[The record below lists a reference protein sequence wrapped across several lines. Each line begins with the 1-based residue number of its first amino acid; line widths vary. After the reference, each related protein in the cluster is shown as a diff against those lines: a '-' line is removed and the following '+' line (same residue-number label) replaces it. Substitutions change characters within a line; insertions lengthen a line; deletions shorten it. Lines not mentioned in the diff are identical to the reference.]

1 MTATTDRRT
10 FLKHS
15 GVAAAA
21 LSLKYM
27 VPGDAMAASPP
38 VYGVWEDLMRK
49 KWTWDKVVRG
59 SRGINCTGHCA
70 FNVYVKNGIVWRE
83 EQQGEYGRSG
93 DDDTPDYGPR
103 GCQKGIRHS
112 KYMYGKQRVL
122 YPMKRAG
129 ERGAGKWERVSWD
142 QAISEISDKII
153 EHATESGPDAITFAM
168 GTQMILKKASFTAMF
183 RFANAT
189 GIVVPETFAGVGDLP
204 VGAYMTLGYEL
215 PGDNMAAVYKSKCCL
230 VWAANPAATR
240 IPDAHFFWEAK
251 YNGTEVV
258 VIAPEFSA
266 SAIHASKWLNP
277 KPGTDTA
284 LALAMVQTIIKDRL
298 IDWNYVREQT
308 DLPFLVRTDN
318 QKFLRAS
325 DFGETGERADNSFYF
340 WDEAT
345 GKPVK
350 APGTGYGQ
358 HPAAPHAP
366 REPEFLTLTG
376 LKPALEGRW
385 KVKTPQ
391 GKVEVTTVFELTR
404 QLCNRDYTP
413 EQAQKITG
421 VHADNIRTIA
431 RTFAKSGARMIYA
444 GYRSC
449 KWLHGDKLH
458 RAWLLMCALTGD
470 TGREGGGMQTT
481 QLGKADGLL
490 KFVFEGVG
498 PRLKVAAI
506 SVWDYAKADGKA
518 LNTEVYG
525 DKLANHIDSH
535 YQQSINNGW
544 LPDYSKTPWKMAIM
558 AGHNTANWRAAG
570 TRFRETVLAKLET
583 IVTMTPDMSVTAMY
597 SDYVLPV
604 AQHYERRDFVMEG
617 RTPYV
622 QVLDQAVP
630 PLGESADDWAIME
643 RLARAISAK
652 ATARQLPPVK
662 DVVFGQP
669 ITHDYARLHELFT
682 LNGKI
687 TNSRDLAQFLL
698 DNSAGLPKISFEEL
712 ASKGF
717 IRVDDSAD
725 VQFGPGAP
733 YSYQILASTR
743 DKKPYATLTGRQQF
757 YMDHDWFL
765 KEGEELPVYIDPL
778 AIKGY
783 PLRLTMGHARHG
795 VHSMWRDDALLVSLQ
810 RGEPDVY
817 VNPDDA
823 ATRGVKDGDL
833 IRTFNKLGSFI
844 AMAHV
849 SSSMQP
855 GQMFMFH
862 GWDPMMFRGRQ
873 NFSGVIPTGGLLKPT
888 SLVGN
893 YGHLGYRT
901 PDYVPNQTYHDHTV
915 DFEKYSGAVPV
926 AQAAVGAASVAIPG
940 NSQAAA
946 PTTIQET

>member
-1 MTATTDRRT
+1 
-10 FLKHS
+10 
-15 GVAAAA
+15 
-21 LSLKYM
+21 
-27 VPGDAMAASPP
+27 
-38 VYGVWEDLMRK
+38 
-49 KWTWDKVVRG
+49 
-59 SRGINCTGHCA
+59 
-70 FNVYVKNGIVWRE
+70 
-83 EQQGEYGRSG
+83 
-93 DDDTPDYGPR
+93 
-103 GCQKGIRHS
+103 
-112 KYMYGKQRVL
+112 
-122 YPMKRAG
+122 
-129 ERGAGKWERVSWD
+129 
-142 QAISEISDKII
+142 
-153 EHATESGPDAITFAM
+153 
-168 GTQMILKKASFTAMF
+168 
-183 RFANAT
+183 
-189 GIVVPETFAGVGDLP
+189 
-204 VGAYMTLGYEL
+204 
-215 PGDNMAAVYKSKCCL
+215 
-230 VWAANPAATR
+230 
-240 IPDAHFFWEAK
+240 
-251 YNGTEVV
+251 
-258 VIAPEFSA
+258 
-266 SAIHASKWLNP
+266 
-277 KPGTDTA
+277 
-284 LALAMVQTIIKDRL
+284 
-298 IDWNYVREQT
+298 
-308 DLPFLVRTDN
+308 
-318 QKFLRAS
+318 
-325 DFGETGERADNSFYF
+325 
-340 WDEAT
+340 
-345 GKPVK
+345 
-350 APGTGYGQ
+350 
-358 HPAAPHAP
+358 
-366 REPEFLTLTG
+366 
-376 LKPALEGRW
+376 
-385 KVKTPQ
+385 
-391 GKVEVTTVFELTR
+391 
-404 QLCNRDYTP
+404 
-413 EQAQKITG
+413 
-421 VHADNIRTIA
+421 
-431 RTFAKSGARMIYA
+431 MIYA

-481 QLGKADGLL
+481 QLGKSDGLQ

-518 LNTEVYG
+518 LNAEAYG
-525 DKLANHIDSH
+525 DELADHVDSH
-535 YQQSINNGW
+535 YQQSIKNGW

-570 TRFRETVLAKLET
+570 TRFRETVLSKIET

-604 AQHYERRDFVMEG
+604 AHHYERRDFVMEG

-630 PLGESADDWAIME
+630 PLGESADDWTIME

-652 ATARQLPPVK
+652 ATARQLPPIK

-669 ITHDYARLHELFT
+669 VTHDYARLHELFT

-687 TNSRDLAQFLL
+687 TSSRDLAQFLL
-698 DNSAGLPKISFEEL
+698 DNSAGIPKTTFEEL

-717 IRVDDSAD
+717 IRVEDSAD
-725 VQFGPGAP
+725 VQFGPGGP

-765 KEGEELPVYIDPL
+765 QEGEELPVYVDPL

-833 IRTFNKLGSFI
+833 IRTYNKLGSFI

-873 NFSGVIPTGGLLKPT
+873 NFSGAIPTAGLLKPT
-888 SLVGN
+888 SLVGD
-893 YGHLGYRT
+893 YGHIGYRA
-901 PDYVPNQTYHDHTV
+901 PFYVPNQTYHDHTV
-915 DFEKYSGAVPV
+915 DFEKYIGAPS
-926 AQAAVGAASVAIPG
+926 AGAASAGAGSAAIRNSATAIPTPP
-940 NSQAAA
+940 STL
-946 PTTIQET
+946 TTAQET